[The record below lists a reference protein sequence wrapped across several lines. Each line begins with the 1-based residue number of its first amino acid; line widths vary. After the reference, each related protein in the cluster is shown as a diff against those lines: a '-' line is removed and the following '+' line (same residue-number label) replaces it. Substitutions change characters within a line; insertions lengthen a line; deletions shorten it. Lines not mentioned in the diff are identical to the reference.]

1 MSKVAAL
8 KKAADEARADVLK
21 AEQAAEEL
29 RRKWQGRIAAG
40 GDDAE
45 LDALELEIMRAKRLA
60 ERKRV
65 AEQQADD
72 ALRTEERAEQER
84 ERKAAAN
91 AFLTANHSMTQQL
104 QQIDEAARRFL
115 SLVQALPEDGGAW
128 MEAMHKAKTL
138 GSLPSVS
145 PLPVPAEV
153 LGAAKK
159 AANYASFLQSRMH

>member
-1 MSKVAAL
+1 MSKIAAL
-8 KKAADEARADVLK
+8 KTAANEARAEVLK

-29 RRKWQGRIAAG
+29 ARKWQGKIAAG
-40 GDDAE
+40 CGDAE
-45 LDALELEIMRAKRLA
+45 LDALELEIMRAKR
-60 ERKRV
+60 KRV

-72 ALRTEERAEQER
+72 ALRAEERAEQER

-91 AFLTANHSMTQQL
+91 AFLTAHHGMTQQL

-128 MEAMHKAKTL
+128 MGAMHKAKTL
-138 GSLPSVS
+138 GNLPNVS
-145 PLPVPAEV
+145 PLPVPADC

-159 AANYASFLQSRMH
+159 AANYASYLQSRMH